1 MSPTAVIARIR
12 LNPHSRAVQRDLRD
26 ATQMHRT
33 VMRLAPDNLG
43 NSPRHTAG
51 LLYRIDESSSASVL
65 LVQAQHIDA
74 HRLPADY
81 GHAEIKD
88 LAPMFAALRKGM
100 AVNYRIVVNP
110 VIENASRWNRK
121 TSVAAS
127 SRCPGPKP
135 TSGGYSAPPP
145 PDSSPT
151 SSHPPTLPPP
161 RPAASTLRR
170 CGTASSATTAQPP
183 SPTPTLSPK
192 PSSRASAVERPTA
205 PDSSASPRREPGEC
219 TAKGR
224 RYA

>member
-43 NSPRHTAG
+43 DSPRHTAG
-51 LLYRIDESSSASVL
+51 LLYRIDESSSASTL

-110 VIENASRWNRK
+110 VKRERLPLEQKNQRGRVIPLSGSEADQWWIQRA
-121 TSVAAS
+121 TSAGLQPHVLT
-127 SRCPGPKP
+127 P
-135 TSGGYSAPPP
+135 TNLAPAQ
-145 PDSSPT
+145 
-151 SSHPPTLPPP
+151 P
-161 RPAASTLRR
+161 RGVDAPRMRHSLIRYD
-170 CGTASSATTAQPP
+170 GTATVTDPDALTQAVLTGLGRGKAYGAGL
-183 SPTPTLSPK
+183 LSL
-192 PSSRASAVERPTA
+192 A
-205 PDSSASPRREPGEC
+205 PARTG
-219 TAKGR
+219 
-224 RYA
+224 